1 MHRTQI
7 CMVAQSV
14 AFFQYKRNYDCLQI
28 NNNIIIIYIAI
39 NYYRPIPQSLT
50 NLPPGVSATHSSRML
65 TTTDAMDQTPGTTSL
80 ECMPTLLYALMFSNP
95 EIPSLITYLE
105 LSNHATDWTL
115 LINIIINGKS
125 MNTIIQFRMFPF

>member
-1 MHRTQI
+1 
-7 CMVAQSV
+7 MVAQSV
-14 AFFQYKRNYDCLQI
+14 AFFQYKSNYDCLQI
-28 NNNIIIIYIAI
+28 NNNIIIIIAI

-105 LSNHATDWTL
+105 LSNHATD
-115 LINIIINGKS
+115 
-125 MNTIIQFRMFPF
+125 